1 MSTPSPDS
9 SAAATPPAPQPAGL
23 DVSTSMRN
31 AVKLGS
37 SLMVTYGIALAV
49 RLLLPR
55 VLGPEAF
62 GQFNWASEGFTAVFF
77 VLAGLGLEVYIR
89 KEVAL
94 RPQHA
99 SEFFGGTLLLQLT
112 MAVTLLGVMQG
123 LMHLDGKPDYLR
135 VLVLLLG
142 VYQLFFRCN
151 GTLAAVLHARERVD
165 GLSVANIATKCV
177 WGGGQLLVLALGLP
191 LPWLGVPILAS
202 EVVRAVVLFRLSRVH
217 TGLEIRLDAKGT
229 KEAMTGAL
237 PFFLNEAALAAN
249 GPMGIFLLGFLT
261 NTTEVGW
268 YGAGWNLA
276 GMTLMAAPVVTWVLT
291 PLMARAAAQSQ
302 DDLFRLS
309 RRTLEA
315 VSAFSIPMVL
325 AIALGAETWIQLV
338 YGEAFLPAAAVLR
351 LQAPILALT
360 YVAMVCAS
368 VLTALGKGWWVT
380 RTSVVSMVLNSTL
393 NLTLARPFLAWFGPV
408 GGACAS
414 ALALFICEVV
424 AVGMLVWAVGGRA
437 FDKQS
442 LTRMGK
448 TLAVCGVVTCVHL
461 ALVDLGPVRL
471 VVGACLYI
479 VLVFVTGAV
488 RLDELQG
495 LLRVVR
501 QRRSR
506 VQPSAAA

>member
-1 MSTPSPDS
+1 MSTQPPDP
-9 SAAATPPAPQPAGL
+9 SAAASPPAPQPAAL

-31 AVKLGS
+31 AVKLGG

-55 VLGPEAF
+55 VLGPEYF

-94 RPQHA
+94 RPEHA
-99 SEFFGGTLLLQLT
+99 SEFFGGTLLLQVV
-112 MAVTLLGVMQG
+112 MAVVLLGVMQG
-123 LMHLDGKPDYLR
+123 LMHLEGKPGYLR

-142 VYQLFFRCN
+142 VYQLFYRCN

-177 WGGGQLLVLALGLP
+177 WGGGQLLVLALKLP

-202 EVVRAVVLFRLSRVH
+202 EVVRAAVLFRLSRSH
-217 TGLEIRLDAKGT
+217 AGLEFRLDVRGT
-229 KEAMTGAL
+229 KEALTGAL

-261 NTTEVGW
+261 TTTEVGY

-276 GMTLMAAPVVTWVLT
+276 GMTLMAAPVLTWVLM
-291 PLMARAAAQSQ
+291 PLLSRAAAHSEE
-302 DDLFRLS
+302 DLFRLT

-315 VSAFSIPMVL
+315 VSAFSIPMTL
-325 AIALGAETWIQLV
+325 AMALGADVWIQLV
-338 YGEAFLPAAAVLR
+338 YGDRFALAAVVLR
-351 LQAPILALT
+351 MQAPILALT
-360 YVAMVCAS
+360 YIAMVCAA
-368 VLTALGKGWWVT
+368 VLTAMGKGWWVT
-380 RTSVVSMVLNSTL
+380 RTSVVSMVINSVL
-393 NLTLARPFLAWFGPV
+393 NLTLPRYFLAWFGPA
-408 GGACAS
+408 GGACAA
-414 ALALFICEVV
+414 ALGLFVCEVV
-424 AVGMLVWAVGGRA
+424 AVGLLVWAVGRRA
-437 FDKQS
+437 YDRQS
-442 LTRMGK
+442 LTRLIK
-448 TLAVCGVVTCVHL
+448 TLIICGVVTGVHL
-461 ALVDLGPVRL
+461 ALAHLGPLRL
-471 VVGACLYI
+471 VVGASLYI

-501 QRRSR
+501 QRRAR
-506 VQPSAAA
+506 VPASAA

>member
-1 MSTPSPDS
+1 MT
-9 SAAATPPAPQPAGL
+9 
-23 DVSTSMRN
+23 TSVRN
-31 AVKLGS
+31 ALKLGG

-55 VLGPEAF
+55 VLGPELF

-94 RPQHA
+94 RPEHA
-99 SEFFGGTLLLQLT
+99 SEFIGGTLLLQVLL
-112 MAVTLLGVMQG
+112 AVGLLGLMQG
-123 LMHLDGKPDYLR
+123 LMVADGKPPHLR
-135 VLVLLLG
+135 LLVLLLG

-177 WGGGQLLVLALGLP
+177 WGGGQLLVLLLGLP

-202 EVVRAVVLFRLSRVH
+202 EVVRGVVLFRLARRH
-217 TGLEIRLDAKGT
+217 TGLTLQVNARGT
-229 KEAMTGAL
+229 RAALGGAL
-237 PFFLNEAALAAN
+237 PFFMNEAALAAN
-249 GPMGIFLLGFLT
+249 GPMGIFLLGQLT

-276 GMTLMAAPVVTWVLT
+276 GMTLMAAPVLTWVLM
-291 PLMARAAAQSQ
+291 PLLSRAAAHSPEE
-302 DDLFRLS
+302 LSRLT
-309 RRTLEA
+309 RRTLET
-315 VSAFSIPMVL
+315 VLAFSIPL
-325 AIALGAETWIQLV
+325 ALAMGLGADVWIGWV
-338 YGEAFLPAAAVLR
+338 YGEAFAPAAAVLR

-368 VLTALGKGWWVT
+368 VLTVTGQGWRVT
-380 RTSVVSMVLNSTL
+380 RTSVVSMVLNATL
-393 NLTLARPFLAWFGPV
+393 NLTLARPFLAWFGTV

-414 ALALFICEVV
+414 ALALLTCELV
-424 AVGMLVWAVGGRA
+424 AVTLLAGAVGQRA
-437 FDKQS
+437 FDRQS
-442 LTRMGK
+442 LVRLAK
-448 TLAVCGVVTCVHL
+448 TLAVCAVVTGVHVAL
-461 ALVDLGPVRL
+461 AGLGPVRL
-471 VVGACLYI
+471 AVGATLYLL
-479 VLVFVTGAV
+479 LVFATGAV

-501 QRRSR
+501 RRGAP
-506 VQPSAAA
+506 VQAPAA

>member
-1 MSTPSPDS
+1 MSTQTPDP
-9 SAAATPPAPQPAGL
+9 SAAASPPAPQPAAL
-23 DVSTSMRN
+23 DVTTSMRN
-31 AVKLGS
+31 AVKLGG

-99 SEFFGGTLLLQLT
+99 SEFFGGTLLLQVL
-112 MAVTLLGVMQG
+112 MAVALLGVMQG
-123 LMHLDGKPDYLR
+123 LMHVEGKPDPLR
-135 VLVLLLG
+135 LLVLLLG

-151 GTLAAVLHARERVD
+151 GTLAAVLHAREKVD

-202 EVVRAVVLFRLSRVH
+202 EVVRAVVLFRLSRRH
-217 TGLEIRLDAKGT
+217 TGLELRLDAKGT
-229 KEAMTGAL
+229 REAMKGAL

-276 GMTLMAAPVVTWVLT
+276 GMTLMAAPVLTWVLM
-291 PLMARAAAQSQ
+291 PLLARAAAQSQ
-302 DDLFRLS
+302 DELFRLA

-315 VSAFSIPMVL
+315 VSAFSIPL
-325 AIALGAETWIQLV
+325 ALAMALGADVWIHLV
-338 YGEAFLPAAAVLR
+338 YGDRFAPAAAVLR

-360 YVAMVCAS
+360 YVAMVCAA

-380 RTSVVSMVLNSTL
+380 RTSVVSMVLNSL
-393 NLTLARPFLAWFGPV
+393 INLTLARPFLAWFGPV

-414 ALALFICEVV
+414 ALGLLVCETV
-424 AVGMLVWAVGGRA
+424 AVTLLVSAVGRRA
-437 FDKQS
+437 FDRQS
-442 LTRMGK
+442 VTRLVK
-448 TLAVCGVVTCVHL
+448 TLVICAVVTAVHL
-461 ALVDLGPVRL
+461 ALAGLGPLRL
-471 VVGACLYI
+471 VVGASLYI

-488 RLDELQG
+488 RLEELQG

-501 QRRSR
+501 RRR
-506 VQPSAAA
+506 APVQASAA

>member
-1 MSTPSPDS
+1 MSTPPIDP
-9 SAAATPPAPQPAGL
+9 SAAASVPAPPPAGL
-23 DVSTSMRN
+23 DVTTSMRN
-31 AVKLGS
+31 AVKLGG

-89 KEVAL
+89 KEVSL
-94 RPQHA
+94 RPDHA
-99 SEFFGGTLLLQLT
+99 SEFFGGTLLLQVL
-112 MAVTLLGVMQG
+112 MAVGLLGVMQG
-123 LMHLDGKPDYLR
+123 LMHLEGKSSQLR
-135 VLVLLLG
+135 LLVLLLG

-177 WGGGQLLVLALGLP
+177 WGGGQLLVLFLKLP

-202 EVVRAVVLFRLSRVH
+202 EVVRAAVLFRLSRRH
-217 TGLEIRLDAKGT
+217 AGLEFRVDVPGT
-229 KEAMTGAL
+229 REALSGAL

-276 GMTLMAAPVVTWVLT
+276 GMTLMAAPVLTWVLM
-291 PLMARAAAQSQ
+291 PLLARAASHSEEE
-302 DDLFRLS
+302 LFRLA

-315 VSAFSIPMVL
+315 VSAFSIPLTL
-325 AIALGAETWIQLV
+325 AMALGADTWIHLV
-338 YGEAFLPAAAVLR
+338 YGDAFAPAATVLR

-368 VLTALGKGWWVT
+368 VLTAQGKGWWVT
-380 RTSVVSMVLNSTL
+380 RTSVVSMVLNSL
-393 NLTLARPFLAWFGPV
+393 INLTLSRPFLVWFGPV
-408 GGACAS
+408 GGACAA
-414 ALALFICEVV
+414 ALGLFVCEVV
-424 AVGMLVWAVGGRA
+424 AVALLVWAVGRRA
-437 FDKQS
+437 YDRQS
-442 LTRMGK
+442 LVRLFK
-448 TLAVCGVVTCVHL
+448 TLAVCAVVTAVHI
-461 ALVDLGPVRL
+461 ALVGLGPVRL
-471 VVGACLYI
+471 VVGASLYI
-479 VLVFVTGAV
+479 LLVLVTGAV
-488 RLDELQG
+488 RLEELFG

-501 QRRSR
+501 RRGAPVR
-506 VQPSAAA
+506 PSAA

>member
-1 MSTPSPDS
+1 MSTQPPDP
-9 SAAATPPAPQPAGL
+9 SAAALRPPSPPSSL
-23 DVSTSMRN
+23 DVTASVRN
-31 AVKLGS
+31 ALKLGG

-77 VLAGLGLEVYIR
+77 VLVGLGLEVYIR

-94 RPQHA
+94 RPEHA
-99 SEFFGGTLLLQLT
+99 SEFFGGTLLLQVGL
-112 MAVTLLGVMQG
+112 AAGLLGLMQA
-123 LMHLDGKPDYLR
+123 LMVADGKPAPLR
-135 VLVLLLG
+135 LLVLLLG

-202 EVVRAVVLFRLSRVH
+202 EVLRAAVLFRLSRRH
-217 TGLEIRLDAKGT
+217 AGLQFHVNARGT
-229 KEAMTGAL
+229 REALTGAL

-249 GPMGIFLLGFLT
+249 GPMGIFLLGLLT

-276 GMTLMAAPVVTWVLT
+276 GMTLMAAPVLTWVLL
-291 PLMARAAAQSQ
+291 PLLSRAASQSPQ
-302 DDLFRLS
+302 ELTRIT

-315 VSAFSIPMVL
+315 VLAFSIPLTL
-325 AIALGAETWIQLV
+325 AMGLGADVWIGWV
-338 YGEAFLPAAAVLR
+338 YGEAFTPAAAVLR

-368 VLTALGKGWWVT
+368 VLTVTGQGWRVT
-380 RTSVVSMVLNSTL
+380 RTSVVSMVLNATL

-414 ALALFICEVV
+414 ALALFTCESVV
-424 AVGMLVWAVGGRA
+424 VILLVRAVGHHA
-437 FDKQS
+437 FDRQS
-442 LTRMGK
+442 LVRLGK
-448 TLAVCGVVTCVHL
+448 TLGICAAVVGVHL
-461 ALVDLGPVRL
+461 ALAGLGALRLAVGAALYVLLVFATGALRLEELRNLMRL
-471 VVGACLYI
+471 VRRRGAP
-479 VLVFVTGAV
+479 APA
-488 RLDELQG
+488 
-495 LLRVVR
+495 
-501 QRRSR
+501 S
-506 VQPSAAA
+506 PA

>member
-1 MSTPSPDS
+1 MSSPPPDT
-9 SAAATPPAPQPAGL
+9 SAAAL
-23 DVSTSMRN
+23 DVTTSMRN
-31 AVKLGS
+31 ALKLGG

-55 VLGPEAF
+55 VLGPELF

-94 RPQHA
+94 RPEYA
-99 SEFFGGTLLLQLT
+99 SEFFGGTLLLQVV
-112 MAVTLLGVMQG
+112 MAVVLLGVMQG
-123 LMHLDGKPDYLR
+123 LMHLEGKSDGLR
-135 VLVLLLG
+135 LLVLLLG

-165 GLSVANIATKCV
+165 GLSVANIVTKCV

-202 EVVRAVVLFRLSRVH
+202 EVVRAVALFHLARRH
-217 TGLEIRLDAKGT
+217 TGLVLRVSGPGT
-229 KEAMTGAL
+229 RTALGGAL

-276 GMTLMAAPVVTWVLT
+276 GMTLMAAPVLTWVLM
-291 PLMARAAAQSQ
+291 PLLSRAAAHSPEE
-302 DDLFRLS
+302 LHRLT

-315 VSAFSIPMVL
+315 VCAFSIPLTL
-325 AIALGAETWIQLV
+325 AMALGAETWIGWV

-368 VLTALGKGWWVT
+368 VLAATGKGWWVT

-414 ALALFICEVV
+414 ALALFTCEAV
-424 AVGMLVWAVGGRA
+424 AVALLVSAVGRRA
-437 FDKQS
+437 FDRQS
-442 LTRMGK
+442 LTRLAK
-448 TLAVCGVVTCVHL
+448 TLAVCAVVTGVHVAL
-461 ALVDLGPVRL
+461 AGLGPARL
-471 VVGACLYI
+471 AVGAALYLF
-479 VLVFVTGAV
+479 LVFTTGAV

-495 LLRVVR
+495 LLRAVR
-501 QRRSR
+501 RRGAPVPAST
-506 VQPSAAA
+506 A

>member
-1 MSTPSPDS
+1 MAPQTPDT
-9 SAAATPPAPQPAGL
+9 SAAAPL
-23 DVSTSMRN
+23 DVTTSMRN
-31 AVKLGS
+31 ALKLGG

-94 RPQHA
+94 RPRHA
-99 SEFFGGTLLLQLT
+99 SEFFGGTLLLQVLL
-112 MAVTLLGVMQG
+112 ALGLLGAMQA
-123 LMHLDGKPDYLR
+123 LMHVEGKSDSLR
-135 VLVLLLG
+135 LLVLLLG
-142 VYQLFFRCN
+142 IYQLFFRCN

-177 WGGGQLLVLALGLP
+177 WGGGQLVVLALGLP

-202 EVVRAVVLFRLSRVH
+202 ELVRAAVLYRLARRH
-217 TGLEIRLDAKGT
+217 TGLELRLDGKGT
-229 KEAMTGAL
+229 RTALTGAL

-249 GPMGIFLLGFLT
+249 GPMGVFLLGFLT
-261 NTTEVGW
+261 NTTEVGF

-276 GMTLMAAPVVTWVLT
+276 GMTLMAAPVLTWVMI
-291 PLMARAAAQSQ
+291 PLLSRAAAHSPEE
-302 DDLFRLS
+302 LTRLT

-315 VSAFSIPMVL
+315 VMAFSIPLTL
-325 AIALGAETWIQLV
+325 AMALGADVWIGWV
-338 YGEAFLPAAAVLR
+338 YGEAFAPAATVLR

-368 VLTALGKGWWVT
+368 VLTVTNKGWWVT

-408 GGACAS
+408 GGACAA
-414 ALALFICEVV
+414 ALALFTCEAVTV
-424 AVGMLVWAVGGRA
+424 ALLVGAVGRRA
-437 FDKQS
+437 FDRQS
-442 LTRMGK
+442 LTRLLK
-448 TLAVCGVVTCVHL
+448 TLLVCAVVTGAHL
-461 ALVDLGPVRL
+461 SLVDLGPVR
-471 VVGACLYI
+471 VAVGAALYLF
-479 VLVFVTGAV
+479 LVFATGAV
-488 RLDELQG
+488 RMDELQG

-501 QRRSR
+501 RRGAP
-506 VQPSAAA
+506 VQASAA

>member
-1 MSTPSPDS
+1 MSPPNPDT
-9 SAAATPPAPQPAGL
+9 SAAAPPSAPPPAAL
-23 DVSTSMRN
+23 DVTTSMRN
-31 AVKLGS
+31 ALKLGG
-37 SLMVTYGIALAV
+37 SLMVTYGIAMTV
-49 RLLLPR
+49 RLMLPR

-94 RPQHA
+94 RPHHA
-99 SEFFGGTLLLQLT
+99 SEFFGGTLLLQVLL
-112 MAVTLLGVMQG
+112 AIGLLGAMQG
-123 LMHLDGKPDYLR
+123 LMHLEGKPAHLKL
-135 VLVLLLG
+135 LVLLLG

-151 GTLAAVLHARERVD
+151 GTLAAVLHAREKVD

-202 EVVRAVVLFRLSRVH
+202 ELVRAVVLYRLARRH
-217 TGLEIRLDAKGT
+217 TGLELRVDGRGT
-229 KEAMTGAL
+229 RSALTGAL

-249 GPMGIFLLGFLT
+249 GPMGVFLLGFLT

-276 GMTLMAAPVVTWVLT
+276 GMTLMAAPVLTWVMIPLLSRASAHSPQELDRLT
-291 PLMARAAAQSQ
+291 
-302 DDLFRLS
+302 

-315 VSAFSIPMVL
+315 VLAFSIPLTL
-325 AIALGAETWIQLV
+325 AMGLGADVWIGVV
-338 YGEAFLPAAAVLR
+338 YGEAFAPAAAVLR
-351 LQAPILALT
+351 LQAPILTLT

-368 VLTALGKGWWVT
+368 VLTVTGKGWWVT

-414 ALALFICEVV
+414 ALALFTCEAVTV
-424 AVGMLVWAVGGRA
+424 TLLVSAVGRRA
-437 FDKQS
+437 FDRQS
-442 LTRMGK
+442 LTRLGK
-448 TLAVCGVVTCVHL
+448 TLAVCAVVTGAHL
-461 ALVDLGPVRL
+461 SLSGLGPVRL
-471 VVGACLYI
+471 AVGAALYLF
-479 VLVFVTGAV
+479 LVFATGAV

-501 QRRSR
+501 RRGAP
-506 VQPSAAA
+506 VQASAA

>member
-1 MSTPSPDS
+1 MPTQIPDPSVAVS
-9 SAAATPPAPQPAGL
+9 PPAPQPAAL
-23 DVSTSMRN
+23 DVTTSMRN
-31 AVKLGS
+31 AVKLGG
-37 SLMVTYGIALAV
+37 SLMVTYGIALAL

-55 VLGPEAF
+55 VLGPEGF
-62 GQFNWASEGFTAVFF
+62 GQFNWAAEGFTAVFF

-99 SEFFGGTLLLQLT
+99 SEFFGGTLLLQVL
-112 MAVTLLGVMQG
+112 MAVVLLGVMQG
-123 LMHLDGKPDYLR
+123 LMHLDGKPGPLR

-142 VYQLFFRCN
+142 VCQLFFRCN

-202 EVVRAVVLFRLSRVH
+202 EVVRAVALFRLSRRH
-217 TGLEIRLDAKGT
+217 AGLELRLNVQGT
-229 KEAMTGAL
+229 RTALKGAL
-237 PFFLNEAALAAN
+237 PFFLSEAALAAN

-261 NTTEVGW
+261 NTTEVAW

-276 GMTLMAAPVVTWVLT
+276 GLTLMAAPVLTWVMM
-291 PLMARAAAQSQ
+291 PLLSRAASHSEEE
-302 DDLFRLS
+302 LFRIA
-309 RRTLEA
+309 RRALEA
-315 VSAFSIPMVL
+315 VSAFSLPL
-325 AIALGAETWIQLV
+325 ALAMALGAEVWIGLV
-338 YGEAFLPAAAVLR
+338 YGERFLPAAAVLR
-351 LQAPILALT
+351 LQAPILAFT

-368 VLTALGKGWWVT
+368 VLTARGKGWWVM
-380 RTSVVSMVLNSTL
+380 RTSVVSMVLNSTM

-414 ALALFICEVV
+414 ALALLTCELV
-424 AVGMLVWAVGGRA
+424 AVTLLVGAVGRRA
-437 FDKQS
+437 FDRQS
-442 LTRMGK
+442 LTRLGK
-448 TLAVCGVVTCVHL
+448 TLAVCAVVTGVHL

-471 VVGACLYI
+471 AVGACLY
-479 VLVFVTGAV
+479 VLLVLVTGAV
-488 RLDELQG
+488 RLSELQA

-501 QRRSR
+501 RRGAPAQAST
-506 VQPSAAA
+506 A